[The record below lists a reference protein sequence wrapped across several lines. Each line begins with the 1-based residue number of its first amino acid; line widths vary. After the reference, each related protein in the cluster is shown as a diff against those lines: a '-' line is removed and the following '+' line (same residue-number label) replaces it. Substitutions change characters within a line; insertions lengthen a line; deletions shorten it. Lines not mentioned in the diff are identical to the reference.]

1 MWLKHRVCLELYHVL
16 LYTNGSDRSFIGMR
30 TSEILSNHTCAVHGL
45 FPSCKHTCYVSQLE
59 KWSVIDFYWF
69 AATGFGII
77 LLYFQTVVIPA
88 FQGCFFFFL
97 SRAFQGCCHC
107 WMLAFSISGLILGPG
122 TTQHNWTFGLEHLVL
137 KSLSHAPSWG
147 ILSLF

>member
-1 MWLKHRVCLELYHVL
+1 VL

-69 AATGFGII
+69 AATGFGINPFI
-77 LLYFQTVVIPA
+77 LSNCCDSSFPGL
-88 FQGCFFFFL
+88 FFFFFEQ
-97 SRAFQGCCHC
+97 SFP
-107 WMLAFSISGLILGPG
+107 GLLPLLDAGVFYLRPNFGPRHDP
-122 TTQHNWTFGLEHLVL
+122 T
-137 KSLSHAPSWG
+137 
-147 ILSLF
+147 

>member
-1 MWLKHRVCLELYHVL
+1 VL

-30 TSEILSNHTCAVHGL
+30 TSEILSNHTFAVHGL

-88 FQGCFFFFL
+88 FQGCFFFFFEQ
-97 SRAFQGCCHC
+97 SFP
-107 WMLAFSISGLILGPG
+107 GLLPLLDAGVFYLRPNFGPRHDP
-122 TTQHNWTFGLEHLVL
+122 T
-137 KSLSHAPSWG
+137 
-147 ILSLF
+147 